1 MPDRQTISKLLY
13 ASELFHYANKFRGQ
27 NFIIVFKN
35 LNDFLEL
42 VDDLKVLNK
51 ASINLLIIID
61 QRKLSDISSE
71 IKQFI
76 KTNLEFKSVDLINN
90 NLKDDLTN
98 LFKNGL
104 SPIINLKKENLNE
117 LVFFIN
123 SLLSTSYRISK
134 LIFAGYF
141 PPIKINNR
149 LAYYLSHKELNKL
162 IEIDKNYLELNII
175 IQKIGDQAELV
186 LIEPKK
192 GVLFKEIFSYLGSGT
207 LITNK
212 TEILFS
218 KANISY
224 ASQIYHIL
232 LSYIEE
238 GAILPISEKEII
250 ERIEEFF
257 VLKIDEAVIAVISIK
272 RYDDSVEL
280 AKLCT
285 LPRYRQQGLAGRL
298 IHEIIGY
305 CKENQFN
312 GTKINS
318 IFALSTNDKVIELF
332 NSFGFENFDREG
344 LPESWKKNY
353 DFSRESKA
361 CRILFSILPFIWV
374 Y

>member
-27 NFIIVFKN
+27 NFIVVFKKF
-35 LNDFLEL
+35 NDFLEL

-51 ASINLLIIID
+51 ANINLLIIINQD
-61 QRKLSDISSE
+61 NITEVSGE
-71 IKQFI
+71 VEQFAQ
-76 KTNLEFKSVDLINN
+76 TNLEFKTVVSIG
-90 NLKDDLTN
+90 NLLNKELTN
-98 LFKNGL
+98 LFNKGL
-104 SPIINLKKENLNE
+104 SPIINLRTDNLNE
-117 LVFFIN
+117 LVLVIN
-123 SLLSTSYRISK
+123 TLATNDYKISK

-149 LAYYLSHKELNKL
+149 LAYYLSHTELNKL
-162 IEIDKNYLELNII
+162 SEVDKNYLDLSII
-175 IQKIGDQAELV
+175 AQKIGIQTELV
-186 LIEPKK
+186 LVEPKK

-238 GAILPISEKEII
+238 GTILPISEKEII
-250 ERIEEFF
+250 ERIDEFF

-272 RYDDSVEL
+272 PYEDSVEL

-298 IHEIIGY
+298 IQEIICY

-318 IFALSTNDKVIELF
+318 IFALSTNDKVMELF
-332 NSFGFENFDREG
+332 NSFGFKNIPRES

-361 CRILFSILPFIWV
+361 CRFWYS
-374 Y
+374 